1 MPPINPINA
10 AGIQSAFDTLD
21 AEIAA
26 AAALQRDAV
35 FAQFATSAFPGTDI
49 ANAWTLGSL
58 DPIRFR
64 LIYLRVHFRSGS
76 NTNPLIISIDS
87 VQGLAHDTTLAT
99 IAVAGVDNDVNYTV
113 AQEESRNPSPWT
125 FGVGDAIRVDWA
137 SAHADT
143 AWAVEIGLAQ
153 AL

>member
-1 MPPINPINA
+1 MAPINPTNA
-10 AGIQSAFDTLD
+10 AGIQSAFDALD

-35 FAQFATSAFPGTDI
+35 FAQFATSFLPGDDI

-64 LIYLRVHFRSGS
+64 LIYLRVHFIGGA

-87 VQGLAHDTTLAT
+87 VEGIAHDTTLAT
-99 IAVAGVDNDVNYTV
+99 LTTAGVDNDVNYIV
-113 AQEESRNPSPWT
+113 AQELSRNPSPWT

-137 SAHADT
+137 SAGLT
-143 AWAVEIGLAQ
+143 SWAVEIGLAP